1 MKVAVSSIGKDLDAQ
16 ISSIFGRCVY
26 LLFVDSESLE
36 FEAQPNPAVG
46 ASGGAGI
53 QAAQFIVDHGAEA
66 LLTGNVG
73 PNAMQVL
80 QAANVPVYPVWA
92 GTVRQAVEAFGQG
105 QIQQVTAATTNTNTG
120 KAPTIEPTT
129 PAGTS
134 LGRGMGQGRRGGG
147 GGMGGSRGA
156 GGGQGRGGGAGT
168 GGGRGGGFGGG
179 RH

>member
-1 MKVAVSSIGKDLDAQ
+1 MKIVVSSMGQDLDAPV
-16 ISSIFGRCVY
+16 SSIFGRCPY
-26 LLFVDSESLE
+26 LLFVDSESMA
-36 FEAQPNPAVG
+36 FDVQPNPAVA

-53 QAAQFIVDHGAEA
+53 QAAQFVIDRGAEV

-80 QAANVPVYPVWA
+80 QAANLPVYPVWT

-105 QIQQVTAATTNTNTG
+105 QLQQTRAATTAADTG
-120 KAPTIEPTT
+120 KAGAFNQTT
-129 PAGTS
+129 PSSAG

-147 GGMGGSRGA
+147 GGMGGGGRGA
-156 GGGQGRGGGAGT
+156 GGSGGGA
-168 GGGRGGGFGGG
+168 GRGGGFGGG